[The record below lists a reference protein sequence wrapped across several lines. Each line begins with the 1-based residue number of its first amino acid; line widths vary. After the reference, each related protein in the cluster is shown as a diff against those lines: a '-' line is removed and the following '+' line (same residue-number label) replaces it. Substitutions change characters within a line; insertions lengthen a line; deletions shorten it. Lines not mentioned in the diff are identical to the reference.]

1 MIPIPIDASP
11 SGVAPALPTA
21 EPCRASLCVQATLR
35 PTAAHPRAAAAA
47 ATRTRRTATRSG
59 RRSRR
64 GRRPGRWCGRRQR
77 YAKNNACLLEL
88 AGLKRECQAVKRGW
102 QVSHASSPRPPP
114 PPLQQQQ
121 AAAQPGK
128 QQQQAAV
135 QRGAKVG
142 AKDGRPLEDA
152 GDDAG
157 DEVDKVDLV
166 LLCCWRCCPAAALLL
181 ARVLSCFHR
190 AQLHCCLPSL
200 PP

>member
-1 MIPIPIDASP
+1 MQAQRAHHERANPRLAQAGARDAGEGGGGAVCACVGGMLAGSRIPLIPIPIDASP

-102 QVSHASSPRPPP
+102 QVTNASSPLPPP
-114 PPLQQQQ
+114 PP
-121 AAAQPGK
+121 AAAASGG
-128 QQQQAAV
+128 AAREAATAGGGAA
-135 QRGAKVG
+135 RGQSRRQGWAT
-142 AKDGRPLEDA
+142 A
-152 GDDAG
+152 
-157 DEVDKVDLV
+157 
-166 LLCCWRCCPAAALLL
+166 
-181 ARVLSCFHR
+181 
-190 AQLHCCLPSL
+190 
-200 PP
+200 